1 MSYRVIDH
9 VADDSVAHGRTPRSE
24 NNYASLQL
32 LCPVQHQAMYD
43 DKLSVIKNVRN
54 FGSVRKKEG
63 LRLIGDENI
72 QSHLTGVVNAGCS
85 VFNSHAAIPTQQ
97 PAPHVR
103 RATESSRE
111 DYIRLEHMSAM
122 IPESFPEDNTQF
134 PHLGVLSV
142 SV

>member
-1 MSYRVIDH
+1 
-9 VADDSVAHGRTPRSE
+9 
-24 NNYASLQL
+24 
-32 LCPVQHQAMYD
+32 MYD

-85 VFNSHAAIPTQQ
+85 VFNSHAAIPIQQ

-142 SV
+142 SVRFAHREGRIFRQSWHRSILSRHPFSFLVIWIFSS